1 MRKPPENMK
10 LTSYE
15 ELLGMDT
22 VASNEN
28 RNNDF
33 KVVNAP
39 LAELFEPKNHPYRVI
54 DDEKMEETAESIRS
68 YGVLVPGIAR
78 PRAEG
83 GYELIAGNRRKRGSE
98 LAGKAEM
105 PVIVRELDD
114 DEAVIIMVDSN
125 IQRENLLY
133 SEKALAYKLKMEAM
147 SHQGAKNGNG
157 IGMITADAVGEKA
170 GESGRTV
177 QRYIRL
183 TQLLPELLNMVDA
196 EKIKFTPAVDISYL
210 TEEEQ
215 SWVLDCIGESG
226 SYPTSA
232 MAASLKQHHDRGEIT
247 KAMVEVIMV
256 EEKKESIKVTLAPK
270 KIQNYFPNN
279 YTKEQIE
286 TVIYELLEDWK
297 KAQ

>member
-15 ELLGMDT
+15 ELLGIDS

-39 LAELFEPKNHPYRVI
+39 LTELFEPKNHPYRVL
-54 DDEKMEETAESIRS
+54 DDEKMEETTESIRS

-133 SEKALAYKLKMEAM
+133 SEKAFAYKLKMEAM

-157 IGMITADAVGEKA
+157 TITADAVGEKA

-183 TQLLPELLNMVDA
+183 TLLMPELLDLVDVR
-196 EKIKFTPAVDISYL
+196 KIKFTPAVDISYL

-215 SWVLDCIGESG
+215 SWVLDFINEHC
-226 SYPTSA
+226 SYPSGE
-232 MAASLKQHHDRGEIT
+232 MAICLKQYHDRKELT
-247 KAMVEVIMV
+247 KAMTELIMGV
-256 EEKKESIKVTLAPK
+256 EKKEPIKVTLPPK
-270 KIQNYFPNN
+270 KIQNYFPND